1 MSTSEK
7 DLTGQAK
14 KMGRTAGL
22 KSDGTL
28 DSVHSHSGIEYKEGS
43 LVARTVNPD
52 VPDSKGLGDTS
63 RAKYNKKN

>member
-1 MSTSEK
+1 MISEK

-22 KSDGTL
+22 KADGTL
-28 DSVHSHSGIEYKEGS
+28 DSVHSHGGTELKEGS
-43 LVARTVNPD
+43 IAARTQQPD
-52 VPDSKGLGDTS
+52 TPDSKGLGDTA

>member
-1 MSTSEK
+1 MISEK

-28 DSVHSHSGIEYKEGS
+28 DSVHSHSGTELEEGS
-43 LVARTVNPD
+43 IVARTQSPD
-52 VPDSKGLGDTS
+52 VPDGKGLGDTD
-63 RAKYNKKN
+63 RAKYNKT